1 MRDFLEKF
9 KKFGADVKLSES
21 GKREIRSRLV
31 LFMGSAPVRGEA
43 DIRHLHQRSLI
54 TWFKLNK
61 PMSIFAAIVLAVL
74 LGGGG
79 TSLAAQAAL
88 PGDVLYPVKVNI
100 NEEVRGVFALSAE
113 AKAEWQAERTR
124 FRIEEAEKLAAEGK
138 LSEEVKARIV
148 ANFEA
153 QAERMK
159 ARIEYLQ
166 DKQNVRAAEV
176 AARAESALEAH
187 IRLLDNVGANGEIKQ
202 KLQAEI
208 EAVKKLRMDSE
219 SKLEAEGEAVA
230 KPAAEGKIEAAR
242 NVIEAPR
249 RYLDREEDDYTAE
262 TVAAAEARLKI
273 AEDLVA
279 QAEAKIQAGAYGE
292 AFALGN
298 DALRA
303 AHEVKITLHAGAE
316 LRLPLKMNLRFSGEG
331 NATSSTSTLPGLNG
345 RGRLNLDLNLN
356 AGDD

>member
-54 TWFKLNK
+54 TWFKPNK
-61 PMSIFAAIVLAVL
+61 PMSIFAAIALAVL

-100 NEEVRGVFALSAE
+100 NEEVRGVFALSA
-113 AKAEWQAERTR
+113 
-124 FRIEEAEKLAAEGK
+124 
-138 LSEEVKARIV
+138 
-148 ANFEA
+148 EA

-230 KPAAEGKIEAAR
+230 KPAAEGKIGAAR
-242 NVIEAPR
+242 NVIEATR

-273 AEDLVA
+273 AEDMVA

-303 AHEVKITLHAGAE
+303 AHEVKITLRAGAE
-316 LRLPLKMNLRFSGEG
+316 LRLPIKMNLRFSGEG

-345 RGRLNLDLNLN
+345 RGRLNLDLNLD
-356 AGDD
+356 AEDD